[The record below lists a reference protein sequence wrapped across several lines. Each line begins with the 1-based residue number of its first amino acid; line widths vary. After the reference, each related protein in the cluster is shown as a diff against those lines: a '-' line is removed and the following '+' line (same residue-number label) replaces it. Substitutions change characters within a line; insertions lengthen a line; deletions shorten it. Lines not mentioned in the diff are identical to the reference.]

1 MCHRHEQMMRISEN
15 CIKFESGED
24 DVTESRIASFT
35 RLTDDEKAY
44 LKRVERLK
52 GPAGTKDNSSG
63 TGQLSQCEQVKCIV
77 ILSNHLHQ
85 GNQSTI
91 RTSSIWGP
99 FSENSTGMLCSL
111 PIFFA
116 DLIFLYC
123 FLIIRYDVEQAIRP
137 PCVT

>member
-1 MCHRHEQMMRISEN
+1 MRISEN

-63 TGQLSQCEQVKCIV
+63 IGL
-77 ILSNHLHQ
+77 LN
-85 GNQSTI
+85 
-91 RTSSIWGP
+91 
-99 FSENSTGMLCSL
+99 
-111 PIFFA
+111 IF
-116 DLIFLYC
+116 
-123 FLIIRYDVEQAIRP
+123 
-137 PCVT
+137 